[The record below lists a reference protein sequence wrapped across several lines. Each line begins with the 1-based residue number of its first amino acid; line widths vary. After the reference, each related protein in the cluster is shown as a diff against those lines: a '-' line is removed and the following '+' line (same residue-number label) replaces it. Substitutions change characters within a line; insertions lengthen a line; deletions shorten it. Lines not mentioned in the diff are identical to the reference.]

1 MDFFVENCGEV
12 RASWMPQI
20 WFGLAESMEKIKDE
34 KSSILF
40 ISNILEFIVSDEN
53 ASFWVEHPTLGSSTD
68 SALPACRLR

>member
-1 MDFFVENCGEV
+1 LDFFVENCGEV

-40 ISNILEFIVSDEN
+40 TSNILEFN
-53 ASFWVEHPTLGSSTD
+53 SFSG
-68 SALPACRLR
+68 